1 MARVV
6 IGLSGGVDSSVA
18 AYLLKAQGHEVI
30 GLFMINWHD
39 TTGTLEGDCPWRD
52 DRVFAELVAK
62 KLDIALHVVDLSGD
76 YRTRVVE
83 YMFAEYEKG
92 RTPNPDVLCNREIKF
107 DVFLHEALK
116 LGAEFVA
123 TGHYCRKTEETLP
136 DGQVVHKLLAGAD
149 PNKDQS
155 YFLCQLS
162 QEQLRYALFPV
173 GELLKPEVRQIA
185 AEQSLATAKRK
196 DSQGICFVGKVDLPT
211 FLQQKLA
218 SKKGNIHEI
227 LPAWSKYMLREAN
240 GGTSAPDDMTGAVRT
255 TADALSSAGA
265 QAAAATEAFEA
276 GGVCGGTPAHHGTSG
291 VPSSGISGTG
301 ISDTDVS
308 PNELSSEQLAA
319 LAAPWRYT
327 VRDGKKIGEHG
338 GAHFYTIG
346 QRKGLGIG
354 GRKESLF
361 ILATDTE
368 QNVIYV
374 GEGDSHPGLWRRALY
389 IKPDEVHWVNPARTL
404 SAGQSGRF
412 SVRIR
417 YRQPLQ
423 GAELVVRNEG
433 AYIVFDEPQRGIAPG
448 QFAAWYDG
456 DELVGSGVIAE

>member
-18 AYLLKAQGHEVI
+18 AWLLKEQGYDVV

-39 TTGTLEGDCPWRD
+39 TTGTLEGDCPWHD

-62 KLDIALHVVDLSGD
+62 RLDIPLHVVDLSAE
-76 YRTRVVE
+76 YRTRVVD
-83 YMFAEYEKG
+83 YMFAEYERG

-107 DVFLHEALK
+107 DVFLREALK
-116 LGAEFVA
+116 LGADYVA
-123 TGHYCRKTEETLP
+123 TRHYCRKEVETLS
-136 DGQVVHKLLAGAD
+136 DGRTIYRLLAGTD

-162 QEQLRYALFPV
+162 QEQLSRALFPV
-173 GELLKPEVRQIA
+173 GGLLKPEVRRIA
-185 AEQSLATAKRK
+185 AEQGLATARRK

-218 SKKGNIHEI
+218 ARRGNVHEI
-227 LPAWSKYMLREAN
+227 LASWPKYARRAPLPA
-240 GGTSAPDDMTGAVRT
+240 
-255 TADALSSAGA
+255 AG
-265 QAAAATEAFEA
+265 EE
-276 GGVCGGTPAHHGTSG
+276 
-291 VPSSGISGTG
+291 PS
-301 ISDTDVS
+301 D
-308 PNELSSEQLAA
+308 EELAA
-319 LAAPWRYT
+319 LAEPWHYT
-327 VRDGKKIGEHG
+327 VRDGKKIGEHN

-361 ILATDTE
+361 ILATDTRE
-368 QNVIYV
+368 NVIYV
-374 GEGDSHPGLWRRALY
+374 GEGDAHPGLWRPALR
-389 IKPDEVHWVNPARTL
+389 ILPQDVHWVNPTRRIAPGR
-404 SAGQSGRF
+404 SARF

-423 GAELVVRNEG
+423 GARLFMREEG
-433 AYIVFDEPQRGIAPG
+433 AYLLFDEPQRGITPG

-456 DELVGSGVIAE
+456 DELIGSGVIEQ

>member
-18 AYLLKAQGHEVI
+18 AWLLKQQGHEVI

-39 TTGTLEGDCPWRD
+39 TTGTLEGDCPWHD

-62 KLDIALHVVDLSGD
+62 KLDIALHVVDLSD
-76 YRTRVVE
+76 EYRKRVVE
-83 YMFAEYEKG
+83 YMFAEYEQG

-107 DVFLHEALK
+107 DVFLGEALK
-116 LGAEFVA
+116 LGADYVA
-123 TGHYCRKTEETLP
+123 TGHYCRKAEEVSP
-136 DGQVVHKLLAGAD
+136 DGSTVYKLLAGSD

-173 GELLKPEVRQIA
+173 GDLLKPEVRRIA
-185 AEQSLATAKRK
+185 AEQNLATAKRK

-211 FLQQKLA
+211 FLQQKLTP
-218 SKKGNIHEI
+218 KRGNVHEI
-227 LPAWSKYMLREAN
+227 LPVWPKFRREA
-240 GGTSAPDDMTGAVRT
+240 PP
-255 TADALSSAGA
+255 ADGS
-265 QAAAATEAFEA
+265 E
-276 GGVCGGTPAHHGTSG
+276 
-291 VPSSGISGTG
+291 PS
-301 ISDTDVS
+301 D
-308 PNELSSEQLAA
+308 EQLAA
-319 LAAPWRYT
+319 LAEPWHYT
-327 VRDGKKIGEHG
+327 VRDGKKIGEHN
-338 GAHFYTIG
+338 GAHFYTVG

-361 ILATDTE
+361 ILATDVA

-374 GEGDSHPGLWRRALY
+374 GEGDAHPGLWRPALH
-389 IKPDEVHWVNPARTL
+389 IVPGEIHWVNPSRTMTP
-404 SAGQSGRF
+404 GQSARF

-423 GAELVVRNEG
+423 GATLYMRSQG
-433 AYIVFDEPQRGIAPG
+433 LYILFDEPQRGITPG

-456 DELVGSGVIAE
+456 DELVGSGVIGQ